1 MGTRKYIGE
10 FERLVLLAI
19 LRLHGNAYGMRIRQE
34 IKERTNRVTSLGAI
48 YTTLE
53 RLQAKG
59 LVSSWTGDPIA
70 ERGGRAKKFFEV
82 EAAGQQALRQ
92 ADEMTERMTVPHSL
106 VPHA

>member
-1 MGTRKYIGE
+1 MGPRKYIGE

-19 LRLHGNAYGMRIRQE
+19 LRLHGNAYGMKIREE
-34 IKERTNRVTSLGAI
+34 IMERTKRVTSLGAI

-53 RLQAKG
+53 RLQTKG
-59 LVSSWTGDPIA
+59 FVSSWTGDPIP
-70 ERGGRAKKFFEV
+70 ERGGRAKRFFQI

-92 ADEMTERMTVPHSL
+92 ADEMTERMTVPLSL